1 MKPNPDSLI
10 VVATCNELFEA
21 EVLVA
26 KLQSHGIEAS
36 IQNVNPFG
44 YLQAP
49 YAASVNEFKVLVLE
63 VDAEAAKEII
73 CNC

>member
-1 MKPNPDSLI
+1 MKPNPDSMI

-36 IQNVNPFG
+36 IQNSNPIG

-49 YAASVNEFKVLVLE
+49 YAEGNEFRVLVLD